1 MILEPKSMHRDV
13 EWEIP
18 GAERTVVAPIVT
30 DGGDYL
36 FPSKKIWDQFHLTR
50 EEIERRAAANAAADL
65 STLRPRYERNSKKV
79 IEYAELTS
87 DRPIVASAVLA
98 PNFLDLFRDTLGD
111 KVLVVV
117 PNRFTAYVF
126 PALASDYADYYSMV
140 YETYHQT
147 AWPISL
153 ELFQVSKQGWQAMGV
168 YARP

>member
-1 MILEPKSMHRDV
+1 MHHEV

-18 GAERTVVAPIVT
+18 GAERTVFAPIVT
-30 DGGDYL
+30 NGDDYL

-50 EEIERRAAANAAADL
+50 EEIERRAAVNAAADL
-65 STLRPRYERNSKKV
+65 ATLHPRYQRNSKKV

-98 PNFLDLFRDTLGD
+98 PKFLDLFRDTLGD

-126 PALASDYADYYSMV
+126 PALASNYPDYYSMV
-140 YETYHQT
+140 YETYHMT
-147 AWPISL
+147 AWPISM
-153 ELFQVSKQGWQAMGV
+153 ELFEVSRQGWHAMGV
-168 YARP
+168 YGQP